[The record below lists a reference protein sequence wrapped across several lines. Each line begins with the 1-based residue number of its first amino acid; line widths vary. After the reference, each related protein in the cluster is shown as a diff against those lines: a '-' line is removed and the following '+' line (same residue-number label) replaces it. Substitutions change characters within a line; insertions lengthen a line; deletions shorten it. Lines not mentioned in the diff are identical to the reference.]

1 MCSEAKLL
9 AAALGRAC
17 AWVYCGSLAGA
28 LGALS
33 ARVVRPWAEGHGRE
47 VDDGNEEDEG
57 MKKTRSTANNTRNTK
72 GMVEMLGAPG
82 PEEHDEQHGEV
93 GHVLEHDAERLAS
106 HIRRGRSTPVPSDDW
121 DCRDGNE
128 STRGQRTYTT

>member
-1 MCSEAKLL
+1 
-9 AAALGRAC
+9 
-17 AWVYCGSLAGA
+17 
-28 LGALS
+28 
-33 ARVVRPWAEGHGRE
+33 
-47 VDDGNEEDEG
+47 
-57 MKKTRSTANNTRNTK
+57 
-72 GMVEMLGAPG
+72 MVELLGAPG